1 MDVFLQLLSFH
12 QNCLKTF
19 PKQKLIWKLTTEISD
34 TFWIQ
39 KILISMQR
47 KSKKSTLEWFPTL
60 AILSLYYLFYSD
72 FKDMENYLKAFISLP
87 FEK

>member
-39 KILISMQR
+39 KTLLSMQR
-47 KSKKSTLEWFPTL
+47 KSKKLTLECFPT
-60 AILSLYYLFYSD
+60 AETFPTFPTFPVPSSI
-72 FKDMENYLKAFISLP
+72 
-87 FEK
+87 

>member
-12 QNCLKTF
+12 QNCLKIS

-39 KILISMQR
+39 KTLLSMQR
-47 KSKKSTLEWFPTL
+47 KSKKLTLECFPTL
-60 AILSLYYLFYSD
+60 AILSLYHLVYSD
-72 FKDMENYLKAFISLP
+72 FKDYIIVFISLP
-87 FEK
+87 IGK